1 VLVEDV
7 LSHGIDA
14 ARVIAFKGTRVKP
27 ERTRLFV
34 RVALDPWPKLG
45 AARVLPA
52 TGHHDGF
59 ENTFD
64 SARSDALHRSSTC
77 RASREVRLAA
87 SANQMTLFTLI
98 YLASVPIHTYRTMRR
113 VLVERR
119 RHLACLAFF
128 GTTAAS
134 SRAARSGFKPDAS
147 KPRFLSS
154 SLRRGTFIPFTW
166 SARSVNSAIAAA
178 HGARAGALEFR
189 EVVRERRAP
198 WLELPGLH
206 TERRSTSAHGGRHRR
221 KRATQIGR

>member
-1 VLVEDV
+1 M
-7 LSHGIDA
+7 
-14 ARVIAFKGTRVKP
+14 R
-27 ERTRLFV
+27 
-34 RVALDPWPKLG
+34 
-45 AARVLPA
+45 
-52 TGHHDGF
+52 GHHDGF

-147 KPRFLSS
+147 CGDQSRQALART
-154 SLRRGTFIPFTW
+154 RRCLLFNAPMRAVVKDHVG
-166 SARSVNSAIAAA
+166 AAA
-178 HGARAGALEFR
+178 LTRPVFECRRAGSGPS
-189 EVVRERRAP
+189 RAF
-198 WLELPGLH
+198 
-206 TERRSTSAHGGRHRR
+206 
-221 KRATQIGR
+221 